1 MVQKRFSVT
10 GAKEEEEEEEK
21 DKKVSSEWWAE
32 YVTED
37 DKFNMNLGGKIM
49 LLAEVLKMCD
59 SIGDK
64 V

>member
-1 MVQKRFSVT
+1 M
-10 GAKEEEEEEEK
+10 EEEL

-32 YVTED
+32 YVEEQAKRDLT
-37 DKFNMNLGGKIM
+37 LSGKIM
-49 LLAEVLKMCD
+49 MLAQVLKMCD